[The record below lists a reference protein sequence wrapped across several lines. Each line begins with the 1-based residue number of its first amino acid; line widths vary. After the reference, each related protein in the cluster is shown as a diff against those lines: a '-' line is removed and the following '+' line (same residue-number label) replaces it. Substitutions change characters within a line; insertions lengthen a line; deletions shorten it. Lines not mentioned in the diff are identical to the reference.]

1 MPVLKSKSKKKT
13 KTAKTRCLNCRNQEI
28 KCEVSEHNSNICKY
42 YFKKNLTEQDC
53 IKIKPSCYKEEI
65 KNLNKL
71 LNETKLK
78 NFELEKQIS
87 ALKRNHQ
94 LFKKN
99 IENLNT

>member
-1 MPVLKSKSKKKT
+1 MPSIKSKTEKKT

-28 KCEVSEHNSNICKY
+28 KCELSIENPNICKY
-42 YFKKNLTEQDC
+42 CFKKNLTEQDC

-78 NFELEKQIS
+78 NLELEKQILT
-87 ALKRNHQ
+87 LKQNH
-94 LFKKN
+94 
-99 IENLNT
+99 